1 MDSVYDLT
9 VDPDAE
15 NNTHAFALRDA

>member
-1 MDSVYDLT
+1 MDLVYDLT
-9 VDPDAE
+9 VDADAE